1 MNSFVIIL
9 ADCALKS
16 AVVLGVAALATFGL
30 RERSAS
36 LRHSIWS
43 AAIIAAVL
51 MPALTAIVPRWREDI
66 RISTITRFSPPL
78 KRSEAV
84 DTETVGGTE
93 IATQASTEERGR
105 PWVAGIWLIGLVCIL
120 AFLLREVARF
130 AGIAYRAAPFF
141 ESRWFRMAG
150 EIQRRFQIGRSIR
163 LVQSR
168 TSSMLVTWG
177 AVKPRVLLPDGAAGW
192 TEPRMRA
199 VLGHEFAHIRRH
211 DWFIQLVGE
220 IGRAIYWFNPLMWF
234 ACDRLRQES
243 ERACDD
249 AVLGLG
255 VESTE
260 YAAELLDLARLL
272 KSSSCSWA
280 PSLAMAHAS
289 TLERRFAAML
299 NPSADR
305 RSISRKTAALIAIA
319 TLCVVLP
326 VAAMRAPLQTA
337 SGRLF
342 GRVYDPNGTP
352 IKNAA
357 ITVFDPAKNVRDFT
371 TSNASGDFEFSLLP
385 AGQYELQTSAT
396 GFESFQIHS
405 VSVEAN
411 QEVNLNILTVAAAL
425 PSAVKA
431 PSVVAGVETPAP
443 KPDRTARLVH
453 QVNPVYPANAKSAGV
468 QGVVALAAV
477 VGTDGSPKSLRVVSS
492 GIDPD
497 LAKAAVDA
505 VKQWRWE
512 PATANGS
519 PVESDVSLNVNFRTV
534 TGGVRGSVEGGV
546 RGVPPLTSPQD
557 DGQHLGVGI
566 GVGMGVRG
574 AVVANPGADPGAS
587 SSSAQAVRIR
597 QGGNVQ
603 QSMLLSQVKPVYPP
617 DAKEARIQGVV
628 ILEALIGK
636 DGNVNEVK
644 AISGHP
650 MLQQAAIDA
659 VSQWKYKPTLLN
671 GQPVEV
677 VTTVTV
683 NFSFQQ

>member
-1 MNSFVIIL
+1 MNDFVIFL
-9 ADCALKS
+9 VDCAVKS
-16 AVVLGVAALATFGL
+16 AVILSTAAISVFLL
-30 RERSAS
+30 RKRSAS

-43 AAIIAAVL
+43 AAILASVL
-51 MPALTAIVPRWREDI
+51 MPILTMIVPRWRQEI

-78 KRSEAV
+78 KRLDSV
-84 DTETVGGTE
+84 DSADAGNMEETE
-93 IATQASTEERGR
+93 QDSTTSSRA
-105 PWVAGIWLIGLVCIL
+105 PWVVWIWLVG
-120 AFLLREVARF
+120 A
-130 AGIAYRAAPFF
+130 AGIATFLMREAARFIRIALHAVPFF
-141 ESRWFRMAG
+141 ESRWNRIAA
-150 EIQRRFQIGRSIR
+150 EIQRRFQISRSIR

-177 AVKPRVLLPDGAAGW
+177 ALKPRVLLPTGADGW
-192 TEPRMRA
+192 SELRMRA

-211 DWFIQLVGE
+211 DWFVQLAGE

-260 YAAELLDLARLL
+260 YAAELLDLARML

-305 RSISRKTAALIAIA
+305 RSLSRKTAALIAIA

-326 VAAMRAPLQTA
+326 VAAMRAPFQTA

-342 GRVYDPNGTP
+342 GRVYDPTGAP

-357 ITVFDPAKNVRDFT
+357 ITVFDPVKNVRDFT
-371 TSNASGDFEFSLLP
+371 TSNASGDFEFSRLP

-396 GFESFQIHS
+396 GFEPFQIHS

-425 PSAVKA
+425 GSGNKP
-431 PSVVAGVETPAP
+431 P
-443 KPDRTARLVH
+443 KPVVVPDMPAMAKPDQGAKIVH
-453 QVNPVYPANAKSAGV
+453 QVPPVYPPNAKSAGI
-468 QGVVALAAV
+468 QGLVLLDAV
-477 VGTDGSPKSLRVVSS
+477 IDTDGSPKSLRVVSS

-497 LAKAAVDA
+497 LARAAVDA
-505 VKQWRWE
+505 VKQWHWQ
-512 PATANGS
+512 PAISNGA
-519 PVESDVSLNVNFRTV
+519 PVESETSVTVNFRTV
-534 TGGVRGSVEGGV
+534 TGGVRGGVEAARPLQQVPDMTPPEAHVGTGIGIGIGGGV
-546 RGVPPLTSPQD
+546 SADTPPP
-557 DGQHLGVGI
+557 
-566 GVGMGVRG
+566 
-574 AVVANPGADPGAS
+574 
-587 SSSAQAVRIR
+587 AQRIR
-597 QGGNVQ
+597 VGGNIQ
-603 QSMLLSQVKPVYPP
+603 QTMLVSQVKPIYPQE
-617 DAKEARIQGVV
+617 AKDARIQGVV
-628 ILEALIGK
+628 VLEATIAK
-636 DGNVNEVK
+636 EGNVQQIKVV
-644 AISGHP
+644 SGNP
-650 MLQQAAIDA
+650 ALQQAAIDA

-677 VTTVTV
+677 VTTITV
-683 NFSFQQ
+683 NFAFQQ